1 MTVPATLGWID
12 RSMSEPSL
20 LRDLIRKAK
29 GGDLHSFEGLVIL
42 HQALVLRVAQR
53 FLLNHEDAQDAAQ
66 EVFLRLHRNLKHFQ
80 QEQEFTPWLYR
91 MTVNICHDVRRRR
104 KREIPLEDGME
115 APAMSP
121 DAEATVLLQQQHEM
135 VIAALAS
142 LSERERVA
150 IVLRDLEGL
159 CTAEVASA
167 TGVSEATVRS
177 QISMGRVKIRNY
189 VKSRM
194 RRRSV

>member
-29 GGDLHSFEGLVIL
+29 GGDLHSFEDLVIL
-42 HQALVLRVAQR
+42 HEALVLRVAQR
-53 FLLNHEDAQDAAQ
+53 LLLNREDAQDAAQ
-66 EVFLRLHRNLKHFQ
+66 EVFLRLQRDLKHFQ
-80 QEQEFTPWLYR
+80 QERDFAPWLYR

-104 KREIPLEDGME
+104 KQEIPLEDVME
-115 APAMSP
+115 APSMSP
-121 DAEATVLLQQQHEM
+121 DAETTILLQQQQEM
-135 VIAALAS
+135 VVAALDS

-159 CTAEVASA
+159 STAEVAAA
-167 TGVSEATVRS
+167 TGVSEGTVRS

-189 VKSRM
+189 VAARL